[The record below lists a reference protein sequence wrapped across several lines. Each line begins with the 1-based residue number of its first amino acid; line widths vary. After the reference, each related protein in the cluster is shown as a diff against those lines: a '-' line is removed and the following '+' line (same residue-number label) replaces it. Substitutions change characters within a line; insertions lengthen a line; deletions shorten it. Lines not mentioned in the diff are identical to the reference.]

1 MENELASA
9 AARYS
14 VWPTIQHDINTSKNR
29 SIQTFALNKQGEK
42 ILGSCSDLVSLVIQ
56 LQSTDVYTWVFMFLK
71 CIITEHFLS
80 HFVSSGVAK
89 SQKKAIWLLFLNE
102 FHYTKKSI

>member
-1 MENELASA
+1 M
-9 AARYS
+9 
-14 VWPTIQHDINTSKNR
+14 SKNR
-29 SIQTFALNKQGEK
+29 SIQTLALNKQGEK

-56 LQSTDVYTWVFMFLK
+56 LQPTDFYTWVFMCLK

-89 SQKKAIWLLFLNE
+89 SQKKSDLIVVSKKIYLTLSICQAITLTYRGPTLQNN
-102 FHYTKKSI
+102 